1 MIYWCRK
8 GGGGLCRG
16 EGWCRGEEI
25 VGVEEEE
32 VVDVREG
39 GLQLKS
45 ENTKFVTD
53 YVKWCF

>member
-1 MIYWCRK
+1 LMIYWFRR

-16 EGWCRGEEI
+16 GWCRGKEI

-45 ENTKFVTD
+45 ESTKIVTD